1 MGTNSAAKKREDARR
16 QNGTFGHQHR
26 DEPDTTIAWIA
37 KQEINRVID
46 IDIDDPRLPHNADH
60 VQVVPRDDGTCDLYA
75 LNNVNMVEVAAT
87 AAGVIQGRGQV
98 ISPSDPENQYLVD
111 WLDANRGRII
121 ETMHSQF
128 GPNTSFEG
136 DWVGEPEGWG
146 GQDWDTQAIQTVF
159 NFPGDT
165 DLDDALRAVSE
176 SQAVNEVYKDVVKH
190 RLLGIRLVFAL
201 DTTPCRPP
209 DEQEMDDWCS
219 DADAN
224 DRNITDEQAAGIL
237 RHVVATNCLRW
248 PAEKNLS
255 LKSSRV
261 LAQFAHANTRPP
273 KRAFLEALHEEWL
286 ASRGDVPRR
295 LRLANLSGW
304 ANEHFSD

>member
-1 MGTNSAAKKREDARR
+1 M
-16 QNGTFGHQHR
+16 
-26 DEPDTTIAWIA
+26 
-37 KQEINRVID
+37 
-46 IDIDDPRLPHNADH
+46 
-60 VQVVPRDDGTCDLYA
+60 
-75 LNNVNMVEVAAT
+75 
-87 AAGVIQGRGQV
+87 
-98 ISPSDPENQYLVD
+98 
-111 WLDANRGRII
+111 
-121 ETMHSQF
+121 F
-128 GPNTSFEG
+128 GPPPQGTLFQTDVVNKPRMMAMLDQPSHLDRVRVKPLPNTHNS
-136 DWVGEPEGWG
+136 PTLTATT
-146 GQDWDTQAIQTVF
+146 DTFRPPTTGL
-159 NFPGDT
+159 PRPKRRG
-165 DLDDALRAVSE
+165 LRRDS
-176 SQAVNEVYKDVVKH
+176 KVKH

-209 DEQEMDDWCS
+209 EEQDMDDWCS

-273 KRAFLEALHEEWL
+273 KRAFLAALHEEWL

-304 ANEHFSD
+304 ANEHLSD

>member
-1 MGTNSAAKKREDARR
+1 MTEVVRRVADVLGLALGDHALDDILDQIVDRIVIPRRCTCVCPRAVAARE
-16 QNGTFGHQHR
+16 
-26 DEPDTTIAWIA
+26 
-37 KQEINRVID
+37 VLS
-46 IDIDDPRLPHNADH
+46 RLPD
-60 VQVVPRDDGTCDLYA
+60 
-75 LNNVNMVEVAAT
+75 
-87 AAGVIQGRGQV
+87 
-98 ISPSDPENQYLVD
+98 LVD

-209 DEQEMDDWCS
+209 EEQDMDDWCS

-304 ANEHFSD
+304 ANEHLSD